1 MLLRMLLK
9 EHAGALR
16 ADFRRVYQIDLLDIY
31 RGRLGLIEAADYA
44 FHLPPG
50 SAVWRA
56 EGGPLAWTDEA
67 HFLSAVEYNTHV
79 AWWLKTKDGS
89 KGKNPPKPTEPP
101 KSKAQEAADEL
112 RVMRRLALKRQ
123 RAAEQAERQQ
133 EPVDGPGTA

>member
-1 MLLRMLLK
+1 MLLRMLLR

-16 ADFRRVYQIDLLDIY
+16 ADFRRVYRIDLLDLY
-31 RGRLGLIEAADYA
+31 RGRLGLIEAAELA
-44 FHLPPG
+44 FNLPPG

-79 AWWLKTKDGS
+79 LWWMKTKEGS
-89 KGKNPPKPTEPP
+89 KGRNPPKPTEPP

-112 RVMRRLALKRQ
+112 RVMRRLAIKRE
-123 RAAEQAERQQ
+123 RAAAQTAAREVA
-133 EPVDGPGTA
+133 DGPGTA